1 MIFSQKPLDWETDRA
16 NWPHQECSRFVS
28 AGRVRFHVQTMG
40 SGPVLLLLH
49 GTGAST
55 HSWRDLMPLLANDFH
70 VVVPDLP
77 GHGFTSMPGA
87 GRVSLPAYAEL
98 LGQLVREL
106 DAKVDLV
113 VGHSAGA
120 AIAVRMVLDQRIDP
134 AGIVSFNGAF
144 RPMGGQTAQLF
155 SPLAKLLSL
164 NPLVPRFFAGRAS
177 DSAMVER
184 LIAGTGSSLDAEGI
198 ALYQRLMRSGPHVDA
213 ALQMMANWDLT
224 TLVDE
229 MSELA
234 LPLLLVIADGDKAI
248 PAHEAHLV
256 AEKVAGA
263 DVHQMQGV
271 GHVGHEEDPQSA
283 TNVIRSAWQKWQ
295 SR

>member
-1 MIFSQKPLDWETDRA
+1 MIFSQKPLDWETDRQT
-16 NWPHQECSRFVS
+16 WPHHECSRFLA

-55 HSWRDLMPLLANDFH
+55 HSWRDLMPGLATDFQ

-87 GRVSLPAYAEL
+87 GRVSLKSYAEL
-98 LGQLVREL
+98 LGVLMQEL

-113 VGHSAGA
+113 AGHSAGA
-120 AIAVRMVLDQRIDP
+120 AIATRMALDGHIKP
-134 AGIVSFNGAF
+134 AGIISFNGAF

-164 NPLVPRFFAGRAS
+164 NPLVPRFFAGRAN
-177 DSAMVER
+177 DPAMVER
-184 LIAGTGSSLDAEGI
+184 LIAGTGSRLDAEGI

-234 LPLLLVIADGDKAI
+234 TPLLLVIADGDKAI
-248 PAHEAHLV
+248 PSHEAHLV
-256 AEKVAGA
+256 AEKIAGA
-263 DVHQMQGV
+263 SVRQMQGV

-283 TNVIRSAWQKWQ
+283 MKIIRSAWQKWQ
-295 SR
+295 YR